1 MKAVFPTFTSSDKE
15 LNITYNYRCELYNR
29 HVKETPA
36 GHVITEFLPDVGWA
50 GIYNTISCAA
60 SHHFRDGRWMQD
72 TTPLSE
78 YAGFWCTEGNPR
90 LYSFPISH
98 SVLALARVT
107 GDYGDAERL
116 YPELRR
122 IYREWDDHR
131 AEGGMYRQHCGYDGM
146 EFSISGDGLRPTLNS
161 YMAADARSLSE
172 IARRVGDAAGE
183 ASYREDAETLT
194 RRINEELWNPAIG
207 MYAVRSDA
215 GELQNV
221 REQIGYI
228 PWMYGIPPAGR
239 DECFRYL
246 LDESCFLAPYGLRTA
261 DASHP
266 DYRKPFHHECLWNG
280 PVWPFATAQT
290 LSAVI
295 EYLNTT
301 ENPTITPADFTRL
314 LLQYAY
320 SHRDEDGTPFLDEN
334 MDPDTGIWLARAILK
349 EWAGKDVQRGQ
360 HYNHS
365 SFIDLVITGLCG
377 IRPADGDELTIHPLG
392 TSLDSFTLEGV
403 RYHGHTL
410 GVAWDKQSGLTV
422 TVDGEQKAFVPASEE
437 ALVTVT
443 L

>member
-1 MKAVFPTFTSSDKE
+1 
-15 LNITYNYRCELYNR
+15 
-29 HVKETPA
+29 
-36 GHVITEFLPDVGWA
+36 
-50 GIYNTISCAA
+50 
-60 SHHFRDGRWMQD
+60 
-72 TTPLSE
+72 
-78 YAGFWCTEGNPR
+78 
-90 LYSFPISH
+90 
-98 SVLALARVT
+98 
-107 GDYGDAERL
+107 
-116 YPELRR
+116 
-122 IYREWDDHR
+122 
-131 AEGGMYRQHCGYDGM
+131 
-146 EFSISGDGLRPTLNS
+146 
-161 YMAADARSLSE
+161 
-172 IARRVGDAAGE
+172 
-183 ASYREDAETLT
+183 
-194 RRINEELWNPAIG
+194 
-207 MYAVRSDA
+207 
-215 GELQNV
+215 
-221 REQIGYI
+221 
-228 PWMYGIPPAGR
+228 
-239 DECFRYL
+239 
-246 LDESCFLAPYGLRTA
+246 
-261 DASHP
+261 
-266 DYRKPFHHECLWNG
+266 
-280 PVWPFATAQT
+280 VWPFATAQT

-392 TSLDSFTLEGV
+392 TSLDNFTLEGV

>member
-1 MKAVFPTFTSSDKE
+1 
-15 LNITYNYRCELYNR
+15 
-29 HVKETPA
+29 
-36 GHVITEFLPDVGWA
+36 
-50 GIYNTISCAA
+50 
-60 SHHFRDGRWMQD
+60 
-72 TTPLSE
+72 
-78 YAGFWCTEGNPR
+78 
-90 LYSFPISH
+90 
-98 SVLALARVT
+98 
-107 GDYGDAERL
+107 
-116 YPELRR
+116 
-122 IYREWDDHR
+122 
-131 AEGGMYRQHCGYDGM
+131 
-146 EFSISGDGLRPTLNS
+146 
-161 YMAADARSLSE
+161 MAADARSLSE

-228 PWMYGIPPAGR
+228 PWMYGIAPAGR